1 MNSAAAQT
9 RRIVRRAYSEYT
21 TVETFVGSWLDAMNR
36 AEELQRANNDGEY
49 FLRGVDEP
57 NHRPGSSYQSPMDWL

>member
-1 MNSAAAQT
+1 MQT
-9 RRIVRRAYSEYT
+9 YRIVRRAFSQYA

-36 AEELQRANNDGEY
+36 ADALERGNRDGEY